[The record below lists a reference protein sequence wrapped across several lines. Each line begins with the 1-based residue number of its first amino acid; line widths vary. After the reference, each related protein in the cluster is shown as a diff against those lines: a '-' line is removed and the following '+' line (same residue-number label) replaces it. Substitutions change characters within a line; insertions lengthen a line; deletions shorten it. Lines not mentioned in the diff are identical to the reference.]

1 MSVFEQLSRNK
12 GTVSTTLGKTLA
24 RDVLDKGQS
33 DLLRECIELTV
44 HEPSAPAA
52 RHIRAGAAKVVELVA
67 EKRPDLVAP
76 HLASLLPALSVAE
89 PQTRWMI
96 IRVMGYCAKLNHA
109 VAQRAVAY
117 AGKYVDA
124 KEGVC
129 LAAATDLFLGD
140 LGAISKKDAQQAF
153 PMLQLA
159 MENPI
164 TNEAGWL
171 LEAGFKMY
179 GNLGKTERDHVQR
192 FAQQCQSSPQKSTQQ
207 RARKILRLE

>member
-1 MSVFEQLSRNK
+1 
-12 GTVSTTLGKTLA
+12 
-24 RDVLDKGQS
+24 
-33 DLLRECIELTV
+33 
-44 HEPSAPAA
+44 
-52 RHIRAGAAKVVELVA
+52 
-67 EKRPDLVAP
+67 
-76 HLASLLPALSVAE
+76 
-89 PQTRWMI
+89 
-96 IRVMGYCAKLNHA
+96 
-109 VAQRAVAY
+109 
-117 AGKYVDA
+117 
-124 KEGVC
+124 VC

-153 PMLQLA
+153 PVLQLA

-179 GNLGKTERDHVQR
+179 GNLGKTERDQVKR